1 MKILKVIHGY
11 PPRYSAGSEVYSQIL
26 THELANNHEVQVFT
40 RQENSF
46 IPDYHYSSEL
56 DLYDPRILIHLL
68 NIPRTKYRDKY
79 IHSLVDEKFKEIITL
94 FEPDIVHYGHLN
106 HLSLN
111 LPKITKELNIPSVF
125 TLHDFWLMCPR
136 GQFVQRNSKEPW
148 MLCDGQ
154 ESSKCA
160 NQCYVGEF
168 SGDEKEYQNDL
179 TYWTHWI
186 SKRMENAR
194 SVIDYIDHF
203 ISPSKFLMDKFI
215 TEFKLPRHK
224 ITFIDYGFNLKRLSG
239 RNRTKENRF
248 VFGYIGTH
256 TPQKGIHDLIKAFAQ
271 LKGDPIL
278 KIWGSSKEDTQSL
291 KAISMSIALDA
302 LNRIEWMGD
311 YDNSRIV
318 EVVFNEVDAI
328 VVPSIWGEN
337 SPLVIHEAQ
346 QVGVAVITA
355 NYGGMSEYVA
365 HMKNGLLFE
374 HRNNQDL
381 SNKMQELLDN
391 PTLAEKLGSYGYLF
405 SHNHHIPD
413 ITQHVKDVEQLYE
426 QVLNKLCTKEAY
438 SKPGPWRITFD
449 TNPDHCNYKCI
460 MCECFSPYS
469 KVKDERVSQNVS
481 KKVMSIEMIEKIL
494 ADSVGSP
501 LREIIPST
509 MGEPLLYK
517 DFDKI
522 IKLCHQYNL
531 KLNLTTNGSFPI
543 KGVNKWSELL
553 MPVLSDIKIS
563 WNGATKETHE
573 KIMLGSKWEQVL
585 ANLKAFIM
593 ARDEHANSGKNGCT
607 ITLQLTFLEDNI
619 DELVDIVSL
628 AIELG
633 IDRVKGH
640 HLWTHFDEIKD
651 QSMRRS
657 KEAIKRW
664 NQEVSKVFE
673 LRDNK
678 KLPNGKIISL
688 ENITLLDENAV
699 NDLAP
704 GGECPFLGQEAWVN
718 TEGQFNPCC
727 APDNLRKSLGNFGNL
742 NEKTLQEIW
751 LSNEYKDLCKNY
763 LSKDLC
769 KSCNMRKPLIA

>member
-26 THELANNHEVQVFT
+26 AHELANKHEVQVFT

-46 IPDYHYSSEL
+46 IPDYHYSTEL
-56 DLYDPRILIHLL
+56 DLHNPKILIHLL

-79 IHSLVDEKFKEIITL
+79 IHSQVDEKFKEIIES
-94 FEPDIVHYGHLN
+94 FKPDIVHYGHLN
-106 HLSLN
+106 HLSIN
-111 LPKITKELNIPSVF
+111 LPKITKELNIPSIF

-148 MLCDGQ
+148 ALCDGQ
-154 ESSKCA
+154 EDSKCA
-160 NQCYVGEF
+160 NQCYVSGF
-168 SGDEKEYQNDL
+168 SGNEKDYKDDL
-179 TYWTHWI
+179 TYWTNWI
-186 SKRMENAR
+186 GKRMEKTR
-194 SVIDYIDHF
+194 LVIDFTDHF
-203 ISPSKFLMDKFI
+203 ISPSKFLMNKFI
-215 TEFKLPRHK
+215 TEFKLPKHK

-239 RNRTKENRF
+239 RKRNKEKKF

-256 TPQKGIHDLIKAFAQ
+256 TPQKGIHNLIEAFAQ
-271 LKGDPIL
+271 LKGDRIL
-278 KIWGSSKEDTQSL
+278 RIWGSTKDDTAAL
-291 KAISMSIALDA
+291 KSIATSNSPDVLK
-302 LNRIEWMGD
+302 RIEWMGG
-311 YDNSRIV
+311 YDNSKIV
-318 EVVFNEVDAI
+318 KVVFNQVDAI

-365 HMKNGLLFE
+365 NMKNGLLFE
-374 HRNNQDL
+374 HRNAQDL

-391 PTLAEKLGSYGYLF
+391 PMLAQKLGSYGYLF
-405 SHNHHIPD
+405 SKNQQIPD
-413 ITQHVKDVEQLYE
+413 IIQHAKDIEQLYE
-426 QVLNKLCTKEAY
+426 QVLNKLVKKESY

-469 KVKDERVSQNVS
+469 KTKDERVSQSNS
-481 KKVMSIEMIEKIL
+481 KKVMSIEMIEKVL
-494 ADSVGSP
+494 AESVGTP

-517 DFDKI
+517 DFDRI
-522 IKLCHQYNL
+522 IELCHQYNL
-531 KLNLTTNGSFPI
+531 KLNLTTNGSFPV
-543 KGVNKWSELL
+543 KGVKKWSELL
-553 MPVLSDIKIS
+553 VPVLSDVKIS
-563 WNGATKETHE
+563 WNGATKATHE
-573 KIMLGSKWEQVL
+573 KIMIGSKWEQVL

-593 ARDEHANSGKNGCT
+593 ARDESANSGKNRCT

-619 DELVDIVSL
+619 NEFADIVGL

-640 HLWTHFDEIKD
+640 HLWAHFDEIKD

-657 KEAIKRW
+657 KESINKW
-664 NQEVSKVFE
+664 NQEVRKVFE
-673 LRDNK
+673 IISNK
-678 KLPNGKIISL
+678 KLPNGKAIAL
-688 ENITLLDENAV
+688 ENITILDENAV
-699 NDLAP
+699 DDLAP
-704 GGECPFLGQEAWVN
+704 GGACPFLGQEAWVN

-727 APDNLRKSLGNFGNL
+727 APNNLRKSLGNFGNL
-742 NEKTLQEIW
+742 KEKTLEQIW
-751 LSNEYKDLCKNY
+751 SSDEYQNLCKNY
-763 LSKDLC
+763 FSKDLC
-769 KSCNMRKPLIA
+769 KSCNMRKPLVA

>member
-26 THELANNHEVQVFT
+26 AQELANRHEVQVFS

-46 IPDYHYSSEL
+46 LPDYYYTTEL
-56 DLYDPRILIHLL
+56 DPSDPRILVHLL
-68 NIPRTKYRDKY
+68 NIPRSKYRDQF
-79 IHSLVDEKFKEIITL
+79 IHSQVDEKFKEILNT
-94 FEPDIVHYGHLN
+94 FKPDIVHFGHLS

-111 LPKITKELNIPSVF
+111 LPKINKELNIPSIY
-125 TLHDFWLMCPR
+125 TLHDFWLMCAR
-136 GQFVQRNSKEPW
+136 GQFLQRNSKEPW
-148 MLCDGQ
+148 SLCDGQ
-154 ESSKCA
+154 EDSKCA
-160 NQCYVGEF
+160 KQCYVGSF
-168 SGDEKEYQNDL
+168 CGDQASYQDDL
-179 TYWTHWI
+179 AFWTRWMH
-186 SKRMENAR
+186 KRMEKTR
-194 SVIDYIDHF
+194 SVIEYVDHF
-203 ISPSKFLMDKFI
+203 ISPSKFLMDKLT
-215 TEFKLPRHK
+215 TEFNLPEHK
-224 ITFIDYGFNLKRLSG
+224 VTFIDYGFNLKRLSG
-239 RNRTKENRF
+239 RKRTKENKF

-256 TPQKGIHDLIKAFAQ
+256 TPQKGIHNLIEAFAQ
-271 LKGDPIL
+271 LKGESIL
-278 KIWGSSKEDTQSL
+278 RIWGSPKDDTAAL
-291 KAISMSIALDA
+291 KAMAASNPPDVLKH
-302 LNRIEWMGD
+302 IEWMGG
-311 YDNSRIV
+311 YDNSKIV
-318 EVVFNEVDAI
+318 EVVFNQVDAI

-374 HRNNQDL
+374 HRNTQDL
-381 SNKMQELLDN
+381 SNKMQELVDN
-391 PTLAEKLGSYGYLF
+391 PALAQKLGGHGYLF
-405 SHNHHIPD
+405 SKDKQIPD
-413 ITQHVKDVEQLYE
+413 IIQHVKDIEQLYD
-426 QVLNKLCTKEAY
+426 QVLDKLGKKKAY
-438 SKPGPWRITFD
+438 PKPGPWRITFD

-469 KVKDERVSQNVS
+469 KVKDERISQNNS
-481 KKVMSIEMIEKIL
+481 KKVMSIEMIEKVL
-494 ADSVGSP
+494 SESVGTP

-517 DFDKI
+517 DFDRI
-522 IKLCHQYNL
+522 IELCHQYNL

-543 KGVNKWSELL
+543 KGVEKWSELL
-553 MPVLSDIKIS
+553 VPILSDVKIS

-585 ANLKAFIM
+585 ANLKAFIK
-593 ARDEHANSGKNGCT
+593 ARDESANSGKNRCT

-619 DELVDIVSL
+619 NELSDIVNL

-640 HLWTHFDEIKD
+640 HLWAHFDEIKD

-657 KEAIKRW
+657 KESIQKW
-664 NQEVSKVFE
+664 NQEVRKVFK
-673 LRDNK
+673 LVANK
-678 KLPNGKIISL
+678 KLPNGKTITL
-688 ENITLLDENAV
+688 ENISILDENAV
-699 NDLAP
+699 DDLAP
-704 GGECPFLGQEAWVN
+704 GGACPFLGQEAWVN

-742 NEKTLQEIW
+742 QEKTLEQIW
-751 LSNEYKDLCKNY
+751 TSNEYQNLRKSY

-769 KSCNMRKPLIA
+769 KSCNMRKPLVA